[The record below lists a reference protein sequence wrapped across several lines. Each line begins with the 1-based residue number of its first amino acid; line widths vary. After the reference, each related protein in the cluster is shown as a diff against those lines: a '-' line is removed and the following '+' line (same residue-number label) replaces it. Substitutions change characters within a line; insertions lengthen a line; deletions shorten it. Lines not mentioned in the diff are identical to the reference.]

1 MSPIG
6 RFLLDDLRAGYR
18 AGRFRPLDVVESAW
32 ERAERTEALNVWIT
46 RLTPAQMRPYV
57 ERLNGC
63 SIEDLPLYGIPFVI
77 KDNIDLAGVATTA
90 ACRAFAYVPERSAT
104 VVERLIGAGAI
115 PLGKTN
121 LDQFA
126 TGLVGTR
133 SPYGICRNSF
143 NRDYVSGGSSSGS
156 AVAVALGIASF
167 ALGTDT
173 AGSGRVPAAFN
184 NIVGLKPS
192 RGRLSS
198 RGVVAACRSLDCV
211 SIFALTA
218 EDAAEVLS
226 VAEGFDAEDAYSR
239 LTENASLRGSRIGIP
254 RSEQLEFFGDEGFAR
269 LFDRAVARAHEL
281 GFSVESIDFEPFLE
295 TARLLYEGP
304 WTAER
309 YAAVEALI
317 ESQPDAL
324 HPVTH
329 RIIAGARSFSAVAA
343 FKAQYLLMELKRR
356 SQSAWEKIDV
366 LMTPTAGTI
375 FKVEEIQEDPIN
387 LNARLGYYTN
397 FVNLLDLAAV
407 AVPAGFRA
415 DDLPFGITLI
425 GARATDRALLAL
437 GARLHRAAVDRLG
450 AMPWTLPAASTV
462 PAASVISSPDVMALA
477 VCGAHMDG
485 LPLNREL
492 RDRGGQL
499 LRKAR
504 TAACYRLFALPGG
517 RRPGLLRVSEGGA
530 PIEVEVWGIRAAD
543 FGSFMRGIPA
553 PLGIGTVELEDGE
566 SVPGFLCEAH
576 ALEHAEDITRCGSWR
591 DYLRRL
597 PAPRASSG

>member
-1 MSPIG
+1 MSSTD

-18 AGRFRPLDVVESAW
+18 AGRFRPLDVVETAW
-32 ERAERTEALNVWIT
+32 ERAERAQALNLWIT
-46 RLTPAQMRPYV
+46 RLTPAQVRTYL
-57 ERLNGC
+57 ERLNERP
-63 SIEDLPLYGIPFVI
+63 IEELPLFGIPFVI
-77 KDNIDLAGVATTA
+77 KDNIDLAGIATTA
-90 ACRAFAYVPERSAT
+90 ACREFAYVPERSAT
-104 VVERLIGAGAI
+104 VVERLIEAGAI

-143 NRDYVSGGSSSGS
+143 NPDYISGGSSSGS
-156 AVAVALGIASF
+156 AIAVALGIASF

-192 RGRLSS
+192 LGRLST
-198 RGVVAACRSLDCV
+198 RGVVPACRSLDCV

-218 EDAAEVLS
+218 EDAALVLA
-226 VAEGFDAEDAYSR
+226 VAEAFDSDDAYSR
-239 LTENASLRGSRIGIP
+239 LTDNASLRGSRIGIP
-254 RSEQLEFFGDEGFAR
+254 RPDQLEFFGDEGFSR
-269 LFDRAVARAHEL
+269 LFARAVARAREL
-281 GFSVESIDFEPFLE
+281 GFTVQLIDFEPFLE

-309 YAAVEALI
+309 YAAVESLI
-317 ESQPDAL
+317 ESKPDAL

-329 RIIAGARSFSAVAA
+329 RIIAAARSLSAVAA
-343 FKAQYLLMELKRR
+343 FKAQYRLMELKRR
-356 SQSAWEKIDV
+356 SDKAWDEIDI
-366 LMTPTAGTI
+366 LMTPTAGTL
-375 FKVEEIQEDPIN
+375 FTVAELEGDPIN
-387 LNARLGYYTN
+387 LNSRLGYYTN

-415 DDLPFGITLI
+415 DALPFGISLI
-425 GARATDRALLAL
+425 GPRATDRALLAL
-437 GARLHRAAVDRLG
+437 GARLHRVAVDTLG
-450 AMPWTLPAASTV
+450 AMPWTLPAAP
-462 PAASVISSPDVMALA
+462 PAPAITAPDIMGLA
-477 VCGAHMDG
+477 VCGAHMEG

-492 RDRGGQL
+492 RDRGGRL

-504 TAACYRLFALPGG
+504 TAACYRLFALPGA
-517 RRPGLLRVSEGGA
+517 RRPGLVRVSEGGA

-543 FGSFMRGIPA
+543 FGSLVRAIPA

-566 SVPGFLCEAH
+566 CVAGFLCEAH
-576 ALEHAEDITRCGSWR
+576 ALDIAEDITRCGSWR
-591 DYLRRL
+591 GYLAEL
-597 PAPRASSG
+597 AAPRAT

>member
-1 MSPIG
+1 MSSTD

-18 AGRFRPLDVVESAW
+18 AGRFRPLDVVETAW
-32 ERAERTEALNVWIT
+32 ERAERAQALNLWIT
-46 RLTPAQMRPYV
+46 RLTPAQVRTYL
-57 ERLNGC
+57 ERLNERP
-63 SIEDLPLYGIPFVI
+63 IEELPLFGIPFVI
-77 KDNIDLAGVATTA
+77 KDNIDLAGIATTA
-90 ACRAFAYVPERSAT
+90 GCREFAYVPERSAT
-104 VVERLIGAGAI
+104 VVERLIEAGAI

-143 NRDYVSGGSSSGS
+143 NPDYISGGSSSGS
-156 AVAVALGIASF
+156 AIAVALGIASF

-192 RGRLSS
+192 LGRLST
-198 RGVVAACRSLDCV
+198 RGVVPACRSLDCV

-218 EDAAEVLS
+218 EDAALVLA
-226 VAEGFDAEDAYSR
+226 VAEAFDSDDAYSR
-239 LTENASLRGSRIGIP
+239 LTDNASLRGSRIGIP
-254 RSEQLEFFGDEGFAR
+254 RPDQLEFFGDEGFSR
-269 LFDRAVARAHEL
+269 LFARAVARAREL
-281 GFSVESIDFEPFLE
+281 GFTVQLIDFEPFLE

-309 YAAVEALI
+309 YAAVESLI
-317 ESQPDAL
+317 ESKPDAL

-329 RIIAGARSFSAVAA
+329 RIIAAARSLSAVAA
-343 FKAQYLLMELKRR
+343 FKAQYRLMELKRR
-356 SQSAWEKIDV
+356 SDKAWDEIDI
-366 LMTPTAGTI
+366 LMTPTAGTL
-375 FKVEEIQEDPIN
+375 FTVAELEGDPIN
-387 LNARLGYYTN
+387 LNSRLGYYTN

-415 DDLPFGITLI
+415 DALPFGISLI
-425 GARATDRALLAL
+425 GPRATDRALLAL
-437 GARLHRAAVDRLG
+437 GARLHRVAVDTLG
-450 AMPWTLPAASTV
+450 AMPWTLPAAP
-462 PAASVISSPDVMALA
+462 PAPAITAPDIMGLA
-477 VCGAHMDG
+477 VCGAHMEG

-492 RDRGGQL
+492 RDRGGRL

-504 TAACYRLFALPGG
+504 TAACYRLFALPGA
-517 RRPGLLRVSEGGA
+517 RRPGLVRVSEGGA

-543 FGSFMRGIPA
+543 FGSLVRAIPA

-566 SVPGFLCEAH
+566 CVAGFLCEAH
-576 ALEHAEDITRCGSWR
+576 ALDIAEDITRCGSWR
-591 DYLRRL
+591 GYLAEL
-597 PAPRASSG
+597 AAPRAT

>member
-1 MSPIG
+1 VSLID
-6 RFLLDDLRAGYR
+6 RFLLADLRAGYR
-18 AGRFRPLDVVESAW
+18 TGRFRPLDVVESAW
-32 ERAERTEALNVWIT
+32 KRAERAEELNLWIT
-46 RLTPAQMRPYV
+46 RLTPAQVQTYL
-57 ERLNGC
+57 ERLDGR
-63 SIEDLPLYGIPFVI
+63 SVEELPLYGIPFVV

-143 NRDYVSGGSSSGS
+143 NRDYVAGGSSSGS

-192 RGRLSS
+192 LGRLSS
-198 RGVVAACRSLDCV
+198 RGVVPACRSLDCV
-211 SIFALTA
+211 SIFTLMA

-239 LTENASLRGSRIGIP
+239 LPENAGLSGSRIGIP
-254 RSEQLEFFGDEGFAR
+254 RPEQLEFFGDESFAR
-269 LFDRAVARAHEL
+269 LFERAVARAREL
-281 GFSVESIDFEPFLE
+281 GLSVEEIDFKPFLE
-295 TARLLYEGP
+295 AARLLYEGP

-324 HPVTH
+324 LPVTH

-343 FKAQYLLMELKRR
+343 FKAQYRLMDLKRR
-356 SQSAWEKIDV
+356 SQSAWDGVDV
-366 LMTPTAGTI
+366 LMTPTTGTI
-375 FKVEEIQEDPIN
+375 FRVEEIEREPVN
-387 LNARLGYYTN
+387 LNSRLGYYTN

-425 GARATDRALLAL
+425 GPKATDRALLAL

-450 AMPWTLPAASTV
+450 AMPWTLPAAA
-462 PAASVISSPDVMALA
+462 PAPMISSPDVMALA
-477 VCGAHMDG
+477 VCGAHMEG

-499 LRKAR
+499 LRKSR
-504 TAACYRLFALPGG
+504 TAPCYRLFALPGG

-530 PIEVEVWGIRAAD
+530 PIEVEVWSIRAAD
-543 FGSFMRGIPA
+543 FGSFMRSIPA
-553 PLGIGTVELEDGE
+553 PLGIGTVQLEDGE
-566 SVPGFLCEAH
+566 CVPGFLCEAH

-591 DYLRRL
+591 EYIR
-597 PAPRASSG
+597 APVATRSSID